1 MKHLTFYFHGTHP
14 LPFYQLYT
22 LGFSLRVMT
31 QLKYISFESDFVSE
45 KSLSDLVFFFFIMK
59 RTPFRSIALGYVQ

>member
-45 KSLSDLVFFFFIMK
+45 KSLSDLVFFFF
-59 RTPFRSIALGYVQ
+59 SL